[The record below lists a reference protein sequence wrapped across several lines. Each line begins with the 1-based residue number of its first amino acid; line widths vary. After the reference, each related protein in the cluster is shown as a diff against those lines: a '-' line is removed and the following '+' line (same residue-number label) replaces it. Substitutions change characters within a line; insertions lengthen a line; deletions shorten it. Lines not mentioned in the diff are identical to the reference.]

1 MAVHQSPVILGSGL
15 RMAVGRSF
23 STPSPSRKRKGQ
35 NSYSVWIVA
44 FWVLD
49 PEVRQ
54 DDERGEGEA

>member
-1 MAVHQSPVILGSGL
+1 
-15 RMAVGRSF
+15 MAVGRSF